1 MTAFGKYDRRGEC
14 PESSERPRSPE
25 ARFAADRQAAAYV
38 LGATAGQ
45 PDVWSPTPLIWMSIA
60 WHFGA
65 PALALAEPSAI
76 PWIIGGLIGNH
87 ALLGAAGLW
96 PRSRW
101 LGPNITGLPTASAD
115 RREVALTF
123 DDGPDPTAT
132 PAVLDILERHGVRAT
147 FFCIGRRAAA
157 YPEIVREIA
166 RRGHD
171 VENHSYDHPNAFAA
185 YGFTR
190 LSREIARAQEV
201 LAGLSGRTPHYFR
214 APLGL
219 RNPLL
224 EPVLARSG
232 LRLVSWTRRGYDSK
246 QPDPRRVLD
255 RLTRG
260 LGRGDVLLL
269 HDGDSAKMAD
279 GQPVVVGV
287 LPLLLDHLARRQL
300 TPVSLSEALG
310 EPCASC

>member
-1 MTAFGKYDRRGEC
+1 M
-14 PESSERPRSPE
+14 
-25 ARFAADRQAAAYV
+25 
-38 LGATAGQ
+38 
-45 PDVWSPTPLIWMSIA
+45 WSPAPLLRA
-60 WHFGA
+60 VVALHVGA
-65 PALALAEPSAI
+65 PVLTMAEPPTI
-76 PWIIGGLIGNH
+76 PWVIGGLIGSH
-87 ALLGAAGLW
+87 ALLGALGLW

-101 LGPNITGLPTASAD
+101 LGPNITRLPQASAA
-115 RREVALTF
+115 RGEVALTF
-123 DDGPDPTAT
+123 DDGPDPAAT

-147 FFCIGRRAAA
+147 FFCVGRRAAT
-157 YPEIVREIA
+157 YPEIVREIV

-185 YGFTR
+185 YGLTR
-190 LSREIARAQEV
+190 LSREVVRAQAV
-201 LAGLSGRTPHYFR
+201 LAGLSGQPPRYFR

-246 QPDPRRVLD
+246 EPDPCRVLN

-260 LGRGDVLLL
+260 LGPGDVLLL

-279 GQPVVVGV
+279 GQPVVIGV
-287 LPLLLDHLARRQL
+287 LPLLLDHLARRHL
-300 TPVSLSEALG
+300 MPVSLSQALG
-310 EPCASC
+310 EPSSSF

>member
-1 MTAFGKYDRRGEC
+1 MIGAARRFGRVRNND
-14 PESSERPRSPE
+14 
-25 ARFAADRQAAAYV
+25 
-38 LGATAGQ
+38 AGLR
-45 PDVWSPTPLIWMSIA
+45 DKD
-60 WHFGA
+60 
-65 PALALAEPSAI
+65 
-76 PWIIGGLIGNH
+76 PWIIGGLIANH

-101 LGPNITGLPTASAD
+101 LGPNITRLPKASVT

-147 FFCIGRRAAA
+147 FFCIGRRAAVH
-157 YPEIVREIA
+157 PEIVREIV

-171 VENHSYDHPNAFAA
+171 VENHSYDHPHAFAA
-185 YGFTR
+185 YGLARF
-190 LSREIARAQEV
+190 SREVVRAQEV
-201 LAGLSGRTPHYFR
+201 LAGLSGRAPRYFR

-246 QPDPRRVLD
+246 ESDPRRVLA

-260 LGRGDVLLL
+260 LGPGDILLL
-269 HDGDSAKMAD
+269 HDGNSAKMAD

-287 LPLLLDHLARRQL
+287 LPLLLDHLARRHL
-300 TPVSLSEALG
+300 KPVSLSQALG
-310 EPCASC
+310 EPSSSF